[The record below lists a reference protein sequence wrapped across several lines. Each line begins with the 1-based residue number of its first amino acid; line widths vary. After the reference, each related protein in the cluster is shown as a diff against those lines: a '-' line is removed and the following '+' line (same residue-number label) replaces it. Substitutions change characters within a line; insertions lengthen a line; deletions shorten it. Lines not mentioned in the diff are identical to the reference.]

1 MKLSYCAVLLLIV
14 SALPAAAQNTAD
26 PQLAALLAEA
36 MQNNP
41 DLQAAR
47 REVLA
52 ARSKVSLRRGAG
64 RPDAR
69 SGVLNYPVQSRSF
82 KTEDMTMKMI
92 GLAAP
97 AVPGKRA
104 LRRDVA
110 DRKQPPWRRTSK
122 SSQTR
127 CGGK

>member
-1 MKLSYCAVLLLIV
+1 MNLSYCAVLLLIV

-52 ARSKVSLRRGAG
+52 ARSKVSPAGALEDPMLEAG
-64 RPDAR
+64 CSTIPSSRAASRP
-69 SGVLNYPVQSRSF
+69 
-82 KTEDMTMKMI
+82 KT
-92 GLAAP
+92 
-97 AVPGKRA
+97 
-104 LRRDVA
+104 
-110 DRKQPPWRRTSK
+110 
-122 SSQTR
+122 
-127 CGGK
+127 

>member
-1 MKLSYCAVLLLIV
+1 ML
-14 SALPAAAQNTAD
+14 
-26 PQLAALLAEA
+26 EA
-36 MQNNP
+36 
-41 DLQAAR
+41 
-47 REVLA
+47 
-52 ARSKVSLRRGAG
+52 
-64 RPDAR
+64 
-69 SGVLNYPVQSRSF
+69 GVLNYPVQSRSF

-92 GLAAP
+92 GLTQRLP
-97 AVPGKRA
+97 YPGKRA